1 MPRKW
6 FKKYLPSAETIHANR
21 WLAWLAPWLGDPH
34 LWTLHR
40 RTVARAVAIGLF
52 AGLMPGPTQMPTAA
66 LLALWW
72 RVNLPVALATTLY
85 TNPLTVVPLYM
96 LAYEYGTLILRH
108 PARLPLT
115 VAPEW
120 STQTLSEWAMGW
132 WHWTSAMGWP
142 LLVGLVA
149 LGLTLAALGYI
160 SVMLGWRL
168 WVVAALKKRKA
179 ERDPH

>member
-1 MPRKW
+1 MK
-6 FKKYLPSAETIHANR
+6 LET
-21 WLAWLAPWLGDPH
+21 PD
-34 LWTLHR
+34 
-40 RTVARAVAIGLF
+40 
-52 AGLMPGPTQMPTAA
+52 
-66 LLALWW
+66 
-72 RVNLPVALATTLY
+72 
-85 TNPLTVVPLYM
+85 VP
-96 LAYEYGTLILRH
+96 
-108 PARLPLT
+108 

>member
-85 TNPLTVVPLYM
+85 TNPLTVVPLYL
-96 LAYEYGTLILRH
+96 LAYEYGALILHR
-108 PARLPLT
+108 PTSPSPIRPRFVPT
-115 VAPEW
+115 TPVRW
-120 STQTLSEWAMGW
+120 SAAGWRGW
-132 WHWTSAMGWP
+132 WHWG
-142 LLVGLVA
+142 
-149 LGLTLAALGYI
+149 
-160 SVMLGWRL
+160 
-168 WVVAALKKRKA
+168 
-179 ERDPH
+179 

>member
-1 MPRKW
+1 
-6 FKKYLPSAETIHANR
+6 
-21 WLAWLAPWLGDPH
+21 
-34 LWTLHR
+34 
-40 RTVARAVAIGLF
+40 
-52 AGLMPGPTQMPTAA
+52 
-66 LLALWW
+66 
-72 RVNLPVALATTLY
+72 
-85 TNPLTVVPLYM
+85 
-96 LAYEYGTLILRH
+96 
-108 PARLPLT
+108 
-115 VAPEW
+115 
-120 STQTLSEWAMGW
+120 MGW